1 LLPLY
6 TSIVLK
12 QDTRKEAGT
21 STTKLNLQPRGSFKE
36 TVPNHNAT
44 TQAIASK
51 QASATVL
58 KHLNLCLSEIIAKED
73 TKFRD
78 KYSERIS
85 QLFLA
90 HLKTVKKNMG
100 DEFDEKLE
108 ELAASTESDIL
119 LLEEKYDEKVA
130 EFEEASKRFKD
141 WVNSPILAS

>member
-1 LLPLY
+1 LFPLY
-6 TSIVLK
+6 RRIVLK

-21 STTKLNLQPRGSFKE
+21 STTKLKLQPRGSLKE

-108 ELAASTESDIL
+108 ELPASTESDIL
-119 LLEEKYDEKVA
+119 LLEEKYDEKK
-130 EFEEASKRFKD
+130 S
-141 WVNSPILAS
+141 